1 MYAVVLF
8 ILDIQGLYIVM
19 YYNVVCYIAVC
30 CTYIYVMF
38 CVDVEITFC
47 T

>member
-1 MYAVVLF
+1 MQLF
-8 ILDIQGLYIVM
+8 VLDIQGLCIIM
-19 YYNVVCYIAVC
+19 YYNMVCYVATY

-38 CVDVEITFC
+38 CVDVEIALC